1 MAKHQQQIDIY
12 YHLSDVSSFKIPE
25 EMRPHRN
32 SAARFIQSIAGT
44 SNSTRALSALSTGP
58 PHRTATRSL
67 STGQA
72 ECWPLWALKELEG
85 DKNKTKLWKPPS
97 TCSRCRCHTLRPP
110 RKWDINAKASDSPLD
125 ERRILGQWIVMLGRK
140 KKKKRLRAARTWR
153 TFQPRSLAQFHRL
166 GIPHRNAS
174 WYLGP
179 TNDPSIPVIH
189 DGCPWQTS
197 WQWQYFYVHST
208 DDFSEWGLLFWPQGG
223 WPSRNPSWWLWM
235 LSAKY

>member
-1 MAKHQQQIDIY
+1 MILGNDSLHDTSQPAVHLSTIELGHISSFPCIKSNPQTRHPNSFPFYRELCGHSRIISAQSRTASFTTVVMAKHQQQIDIY

-32 SAARFIQSIAGT
+32 SAARFIQSIAGP

-110 RKWDINAKASDSPLD
+110 RK
-125 ERRILGQWIVMLGRK
+125 
-140 KKKKRLRAARTWR
+140 
-153 TFQPRSLAQFHRL
+153 
-166 GIPHRNAS
+166 
-174 WYLGP
+174 
-179 TNDPSIPVIH
+179 
-189 DGCPWQTS
+189 
-197 WQWQYFYVHST
+197 
-208 DDFSEWGLLFWPQGG
+208 
-223 WPSRNPSWWLWM
+223 
-235 LSAKY
+235 